1 MCGGYIKRMAGCG
14 VKTTRSPDG
23 FKSRGVS
30 PWGLG
35 YGGDSWA
42 ELEMGFAGTSAFQ
55 GRRSLHRRPE
65 RFAGPVASVRDYGF
79 FAAEDG
85 REDMRNEY
93 ESYDDVFDQGGRYMH
108 AAGDMR
114 CPPAEMRAQPQ
125 LFGKTLFSPERGLNG
140 VGYMPRAGGAA
151 TGDSSMAR
159 QQQRDLGAARAPR
172 WVFDPTTR
180 RWVRG

>member
-1 MCGGYIKRMAGCG
+1 MASCG
-14 VKTTRSPDG
+14 VKTTLAPHG
-23 FKSRGVS
+23 FQSRGES

-35 YGGDSWA
+35 YGGNSWA
-42 ELEMGFAGTSAFQ
+42 EIEMGFNGMSAFQ
-55 GRRSLHRRPE
+55 SRQALHRRPKHNTN
-65 RFAGPVASVRDYGF
+65 PLVRDYSF
-79 FAAEDG
+79 FASEDG
-85 REDMRNEY
+85 RDGRKDY
-93 ESYDDVFDQGGRYMH
+93 ESYDDMFDQGDKYMH
-108 AAGDMR
+108 AGGDMR
-114 CPPAEMRAQPQ
+114 CPPAEMQVQPQ

-140 VGYMPRAGGAA
+140 AGYMPRAGGAA